1 MHYTVRVLRYN
12 TFGMLLKYFLEETLF
27 EILNDFEMIPI
38 SIYSSEQVFL
48 LFLSLKI
55 DTDLDSS

>member
-1 MHYTVRVLRYN
+1 MHYTVRNLQYN

-38 SIYSSEQVFL
+38 SIGSSE
-48 LFLSLKI
+48 
-55 DTDLDSS
+55 